1 MADTSNL
8 SNFLEDVADAIRTK
22 KETTEKIPAANFD
35 TEILGIVGGL
45 DTSDATA
52 TANDIIAPKTAYVG
66 NEKITGTIIPTYIST
81 ELELGSVNS
90 VNINNS
96 FDDID
101 IKYYTAVSH
110 DAENIYLHILGED
123 FSIISNKTIPITW
136 NTSTSKSIVAVK
148 LFKGISPS
156 GYVIYVYILNTT
168 SPYITLTR
176 LVVPKNLSD
185 NITISTYEDTFQN
198 YNNYCVNLYKANTIL
213 PHPTND
219 NLVMYV
225 SMKFDGNEWS
235 DYIIRKI
242 NFIGSEPIATDS
254 DIIEAHSNVKA
265 NVTTYN
271 INLTFDLTGTYL
283 SFAIYVNCLWP
294 IDCVFI
300 INVNSMDLVLSDIG
314 YREHNNANKVI
325 PLLNIDNNIYAIH
338 KNSLLQLCDN
348 SYTEINNITS
358 VLEHT
363 VHCIGFNDNIF
374 IHNYSNDILYR
385 YILNK
390 NKTEMIL
397 KETIANV
404 SNIVEYCEGV
414 CGISPTSL
422 KYWSSTNTVLKS
434 LQLNDKIFYDTTD
447 ANADTQDVLNG
458 KTAYSNGKIIGTM
471 PNNGE
476 LNYEVSTLEQTIPAG
491 YTSGGTIAASPMTQ
505 SDYDNCLAITKSILG
520 EESLPESIL
529 VTYDT
534 YFNVGT
540 DTVKLHSLETYL
552 SVLTYSRPGYDSSAL
567 LYFDLRGY
575 SINID
580 YIEKVELYAYLYS
593 NDYPNR
599 QQTHPVR
606 NVIKQWDENTII
618 DNTYMSDQQEG
629 VMVSIN
635 TENNGYGWRTC
646 DITQLVKSWLNDEN
660 SNLGVIIDNNRGE
673 SVAGGYWAKMLY
685 YSSEYDIDY
694 APKLVFTYR

>member
-1 MADTSNL
+1 MID
-8 SNFLEDVADAIRTK
+8 FIK
-22 KETTEKIPAANFD
+22 K
-35 TEILGIVGGL
+35 GGN

-52 TANDIIAPKTAYVG
+52 TADDIIAPKTAYVG
-66 NEKITGTIIPTYIST
+66 NEKITGTIIPNYIIST
-81 ELELGSVNS
+81 GLGSINS

-101 IKYYTAVSH
+101 IKHYTAVSH

-148 LFKGISPS
+148 LFKGISLS

-176 LVVPKNLSD
+176 LVVPRNLSD

-198 YNNYCVNLYKANTIL
+198 YNTYCVNLYKANTIL

-219 NLVMYV
+219 HLVMYV

-235 DYIIRKI
+235 DYIIRKV
-242 NFIGSEPIATDS
+242 NFSGLEPIATDS

-283 SFAIYVNCLWP
+283 SFAVYVNCLWP

-314 YREHNNANKVI
+314 YRQHNNANKVI

-338 KNSLLQLCDN
+338 RNSLLQLGGN
-348 SYTEINNITS
+348 SYIEINNITS

-374 IHNYSNDILYR
+374 IHNYSNDTLYR
-385 YILNK
+385 YTLNE
-390 NKTEMIL
+390 NKTGMTL
-397 KETIANV
+397 KETITNV

-422 KYWSSTNTVLKS
+422 KYWNSTNTDLKS
-434 LQLNDKIFYDTTD
+434 LQLNDNKIFYDTTD
-447 ANADTQDVLNG
+447 VNADAQDVLNG

-476 LNYEVSTLEQTIPAG
+476 LNYTPSTSVQSIPAG
-491 YTSGGTIAASPMTQ
+491 YTSGGTI
-505 SDYDNCLAITKSILG
+505 
-520 EESLPESIL
+520 
-529 VTYDT
+529 
-534 YFNVGT
+534 
-540 DTVKLHSLETYL
+540 
-552 SVLTYSRPGYDSSAL
+552 SA
-567 LYFDLRGY
+567 
-575 SINID
+575 
-580 YIEKVELYAYLYS
+580 
-593 NDYPNR
+593 
-599 QQTHPVR
+599 
-606 NVIKQWDENTII
+606 I
-618 DNTYMSDQQEG
+618 DNTIDSNIIASNIKSG
-629 VMVSIN
+629 VTIL
-635 TENNGYGWRTC
+635 G
-646 DITQLVKSWLNDEN
+646 IT
-660 SNLGVIIDNNRGE
+660 GTYTGE
-673 SVAGGYWAKMLY
+673 SNEVEEG
-685 YSSEYDIDY
+685 
-694 APKLVFTYR
+694 